1 MKKRTVALFA
11 ACKEWRACFSGM
23 TSDLPKQDKTDF
35 WHQAPLLSWK
45 KWGVSNFR
53 SWSTRLHFQFNSA
66 PERKPLFPPRK
77 CEPSTSKVIP
87 PQKTSSRLIR
97 GCNASQTFFGRLAV
111 CVHRMVC
118 QGRKKCLDAEGWWP
132 VFPLSHLPKT
142 QRRGK
147 LKTPRKSNVWD
158 FFFSD

>member
-1 MKKRTVALFA
+1 MEKVRGV
-11 ACKEWRACFSGM
+11 
-23 TSDLPKQDKTDF
+23 Q
-35 WHQAPLLSWK
+35 LSFL
-45 KWGVSNFR
+45 VD
-53 SWSTRLHFQFNSA
+53 
-66 PERKPLFPPRK
+66 
-77 CEPSTSKVIP
+77 
-87 PQKTSSRLIR
+87 TSSFSIQLCTWTQTALSPKKVRALNFESYSTPENFFPVNT
-97 GCNASQTFFGRLAV
+97 GVQYKQTFFGRLAV
-111 CVHRMVC
+111 WVHRMVC